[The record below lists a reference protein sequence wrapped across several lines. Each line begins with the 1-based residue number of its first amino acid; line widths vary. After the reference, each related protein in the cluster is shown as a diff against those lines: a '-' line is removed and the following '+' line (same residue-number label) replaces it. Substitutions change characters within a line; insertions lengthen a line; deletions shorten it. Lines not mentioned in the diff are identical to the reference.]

1 MEFDCF
7 FTVTLNS
14 LYLAAL
20 DERGSPYILKLL
32 GHEQPEAPPVS
43 RLSGE
48 LLAVA
53 AVGLFFYR
61 QDYSP
66 FSGPRLRPQRPEEVN
81 VNNWS
86 GGTSGIKALFADYS
100 SALRAYKLTGGCILD
115 PHWRTQTEYVLAAI
129 GQDHPKFILSDR
141 PNLRFRYSDA

>member
-1 MEFDCF
+1 MGFDCF
-7 FTVTLNS
+7 FAVTLNS

-66 FSGPRLRPQRPEEVN
+66 FSGPRLRPQRPEQVN

-86 GGTSGIKALFADYS
+86 GGTSGIIALFADYS
-100 SALRAYKLTGGCILD
+100 QALRAHQQASSDMLD
-115 PHWRTQTEYVLAAI
+115 PRWRTQTEFVLAAI
-129 GQDHPKFILSDR
+129 GQDHPKFILSDS